1 MSVFVVNEFKS
12 LSYANPDLL
21 LSACIKTNY
30 SDFMV
35 TEELG
40 FDLDG
45 EGEHVCLQI
54 QKKVFQQLRWPDC
67 LPLLAMFRVH
77 ILVIAV

>member
-35 TEELG
+35 T
-40 FDLDG
+40 
-45 EGEHVCLQI
+45 
-54 QKKVFQQLRWPDC
+54 
-67 LPLLAMFRVH
+67 
-77 ILVIAV
+77 